1 MQDEGAQEEKYDKI
15 AKGSSI
21 IMFVAFS
28 YMLFIWYV
36 QKSQGIDQLENDMNT
51 ITASDFTVEMN
62 ISKDMWKYY
71 LK

>member
-1 MQDEGAQEEKYDKI
+1 MQDEGAQAEKYDKI
-15 AKGSSI
+15 AKAASI

-62 ISKDMWKYY
+62 ISKDMWKFY